1 MMVSIGDDMGG
12 NVELKETMVGLEP
25 KPWDYLRLFD
35 TPFFHFFAP
44 VFSLSKDSK
53 HRKAI
58 NNAYQICEM
67 ISYIKGLK
75 AAFLFLP

>member
-1 MMVSIGDDMGG
+1 MIISVWDDVGG
-12 NVELKETMVGLEP
+12 NVGLKETMVGLKP

-35 TPFFHFFAP
+35 TSFFTFLAP
-44 VFSLSKDSK
+44 IFSLQDSN

-58 NNAYQICEM
+58 NSAYQICEM
-67 ISYIKGLK
+67 ISYVKGLE